1 MEFIKKGKTNL
12 HSRDEEVLEETDK
25 VCFLNIIIVVV
36 VTHTNNPTVDVKST
50 CSITME
56 KQKFIF

>member
-25 VCFLNIIIVVV
+25 CKPSYISLKSEKGVLTRRRMMEL
-36 VTHTNNPTVDVKST
+36 VTFS
-50 CSITME
+50 
-56 KQKFIF
+56 